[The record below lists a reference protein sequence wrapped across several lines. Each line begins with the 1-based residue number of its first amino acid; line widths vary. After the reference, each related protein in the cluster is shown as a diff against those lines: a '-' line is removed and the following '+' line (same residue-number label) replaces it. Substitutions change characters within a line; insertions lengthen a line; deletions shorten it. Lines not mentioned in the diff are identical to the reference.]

1 MKKIQMLHD
10 EYMFLETL
18 ENGLQVAIHPK
29 QNFQKIHVSLDVNFG
44 GIDTLYTQNGTTV
57 NIPAGVAHFLEHMLF
72 SNSGNNLAEEFSR
85 YGAEINAY
93 TSKSI
98 TSYKFECINHVDYL
112 LEYFLNNFV
121 KPDFTDESVAKEREI
136 ITHELNMS
144 VDSFHHQIHHKLK
157 KMMYSDNSI
166 YEDVGGKTRD
176 MKHITKELLI
186 EVFNTFYHPKNS
198 KLIITGNVDPEH
210 ILAILHSNK
219 YINYNWSPFQPITRV
234 STHSKRVIHQYT
246 KYIPNYHTNMI
257 SIGIKIPKTIF
268 ETYDRE
274 FIHISIGA
282 ILNNAFGLASK
293 NFDILKKEN
302 LMNASFSTNSIIE
315 KDYGFINVYMQTDKA
330 NKYYQY
336 IMKMLTDISKYPLD
350 EELFILD
357 RKTILGNY
365 ITLFDYLSRVHDF
378 VSNCMLENIDL
389 EHYLDNIL
397 DFDIQ
402 DLEPIKQLFTPEHIF
417 TVRYLKKLK

>member
-1 MKKIQMLHD
+1 MKRIQVLHD
-10 EYMFLETL
+10 EYIYLDTL

-44 GIDTLYTQNGTTV
+44 GIDTIYMRNGSKHT
-57 NIPAGVAHFLEHMLF
+57 IPAGVAHFLEHMLF
-72 SNSGNNLAEEFSR
+72 SNSGNNLAEEFSL

-98 TSYKFECINHVDYL
+98 TSYKFECVHDVDYL

-121 KPDFTDESVAKEREI
+121 KPDFSDESVAKEREI

-157 KMMYSDNSI
+157 RMMYFDQSI
-166 YEDVGGKTRD
+166 YEDVGGKTSD
-176 MKHITKELLI
+176 MKRITKEILI
-186 EVFNTFYHPKNS
+186 EVFHTFYHPKNS
-198 KLIITGNVDPEH
+198 KLIITGNVSPEH
-210 ILAILHSNK
+210 IFEVLRSNK
-219 YINYNWSPFQPITRV
+219 YINHDWSPFLPI
-234 STHSKRVIHQYT
+234 KRISLDTKKTIHQHT

-257 SIGIKIPKTIF
+257 SIGIKIPRTIF

-315 KDYGFINVYMQTDKA
+315 KDYGFINIYMQTDKA
-330 NKYYQY
+330 NKYYKLM
-336 IMKMLTDISKYPLD
+336 MKMLTDVSKFPLD
-350 EELFILD
+350 EDLFILD

-378 VSNCMLENIDL
+378 MSNCMLENIDV
-389 EHYLDNIL
+389 EHYLEKILNFNIKDL
-397 DFDIQ
+397 D
-402 DLEPIKQLFTPEHIF
+402 PIKQLFTPEHIF
-417 TVRYLKKLK
+417 TVRYLKKMK

>member
-1 MKKIQMLHD
+1 MKKIQALHD
-10 EYMFLETL
+10 EYIYFETL

-29 QNFQKIHVSLDVNFG
+29 PNYKKIHVSLDVNFG
-44 GIDTLYTQNGTTV
+44 GIDTEYKLNGTTKK
-57 NIPAGVAHFLEHMLF
+57 IPAGIAHFLEHMLF
-72 SNSGNNLAEEFSR
+72 SNSGNNLAEEFSLH
-85 YGAEINAY
+85 GAEINAY

-98 TSYKFECINHVDYL
+98 TSYKFECLDHLDYL

-121 KPDFTDESVAKEREI
+121 KPDFSDQSVKKEREI

-157 KMMYSDNSI
+157 KMMYSDESI
-166 YEDVGGKTRD
+166 YEDVGGKTSD
-176 MKHITKELLI
+176 IKHITKELLI
-186 EVFNTFYHPKNS
+186 DVFNTFYHPKNS
-198 KLIITGNVDPEH
+198 KLIITGDVDPKH
-210 ILAILHSNK
+210 IFDILNK
-219 YINYNWSPFQPITRV
+219 NQYINCQWNHFLPITRI
-234 STHSKRVIHQYT
+234 SSDDKRTIHQHT

-257 SIGIKIPKTIF
+257 SIGIKIPQTIF

-274 FIHISIGA
+274 FIHISVGA

-330 NKYYQY
+330 DKYFKM
-336 IMKMLTDISKYPLD
+336 IMKMLTDISKLPLD

-357 RKTILGNY
+357 HKTIIGNY
-365 ITLFDYLSRVHDF
+365 ITLFDYLSRVHEF
-378 VSNCMLENIDL
+378 VSNCMLEQIDI
-389 EHYLDNIL
+389 EHYLEKIL
-397 DFDIQ
+397 QFEIQ
-402 DLEPIKQLFTPEHIF
+402 DLEPIKQLFNPENIF
-417 TVRYLKKLK
+417 IVRYLKKLK